1 MPVEVAVTN
10 NLHTDHLRQTPT
22 DLRHIARRLQAPA
35 DRLAVRLSPDRQA
48 APANR
53 QYLARRLQA
62 PTDLRHIVRRLQAPA
77 DLRHTNRQHLISMA
91 NRQAESVL
99 HQRSARHRQAANR
112 QLHQ

>member
-35 DRLAVRLSPDRQA
+35 DLRHI
-48 APANR
+48 
-53 QYLARRLQA
+53 ARRLQA
-62 PTDLRHIVRRLQAPA
+62 QEPP
-77 DLRHTNRQHLISMA
+77 RHTNRQHLISMA
-91 NRQAESVL
+91 NRQEESVL

>member
-22 DLRHIARRLQAPA
+22 DLRHIARHLQAPA

-53 QYLARRLQA
+53 QYLGRRLQA
-62 PTDLRHIVRRLQAPA
+62 PT

>member
-48 APANR
+48 ASANR
-53 QYLARRLQA
+53 QYLGRL
-62 PTDLRHIVRRLQAPA
+62 LQEPP
-77 DLRHTNRQHLISMA
+77 RHTNRQHLISMA